1 MTTAAPAPTRPP
13 RWRRAEH
20 RIAWLFVLPAL
31 VLFLLFRFGPSL
43 AGISLSFLDHEIG
56 GEISWEGLNNF
67 QRLFSSP
74 VFWRALSVTFVYVVF
89 SVPLGLVL
97 STLMALGVRRAF
109 AGSRFFRSIF
119 FLPVITSLVL
129 AGSVFKWIFATDGPW
144 AKLMAPLGLGESWL
158 GNPALVMP
166 AIIVVGIWS
175 RFGYGMMIL
184 IAALQDVPR
193 ELEEAALMDGAG
205 AWNRFRHVV
214 LPTIRPAL
222 FFLAVIE
229 TTAAFQVFDA
239 IYVMTGGG
247 PASASYSLVF
257 MLYDQTIRYSNF
269 GMGAAVGVVL
279 LVLSL
284 VVAVVQHLVIGRK
297 S

>member
-109 AGSRFFRSIF
+109 TGSRFFRSIF

-205 AWNRFRHVV
+205 AWNRFRYVV

>member
-1 MTTAAPAPTRPP
+1 MTTESPTTRRLP
-13 RWRRAEH
+13 RWRRIER

-31 VLFLLFRFGPSL
+31 VLFLLFRFGPSM
-43 AGISLSFLDHEIG
+43 AGISLSFLDYEIT
-56 GEISWEGLNNF
+56 GEVSWEGLNNF
-67 QRLFSSP
+67 QRLFANQ

-89 SVPLGLVL
+89 SVPLGLTL

-109 AGSRFFRSIF
+109 RGARFFRSIF

-205 AWNRFRHVV
+205 VWSRFRYVV
-214 LPTIRPAL
+214 LPTIKPAL

-257 MLYDQTIRYSNF
+257 MLYDQTIKYSNY

-284 VVAVVQHLVIGRK
+284 VVAVVQRLFIGRQ

>member
-109 AGSRFFRSIF
+109 TGSRFFRSIF

-129 AGSVFKWIFATDGPW
+129 AGAVFKWIFATDGPW

>member
-1 MTTAAPAPTRPP
+1 MSIAASAQKRPP
-13 RWRRAEH
+13 RWIRIERRS
-20 RIAWLFVLPAL
+20 AWLFVLPAL
-31 VLFLLFRFGPSL
+31 VLFLVFRFGPSL
-43 AGISLSFLDHEIG
+43 AGVSLSLMDYEITGALSWKGLD
-56 GEISWEGLNNF
+56 NF
-67 QRLFSSP
+67 TRLFSSP
-74 VFWRALSVTFVYVVF
+74 VFWRALSVTSVYVVF
-89 SVPLGLVL
+89 SVPLALIL
-97 STLMALGVRRAF
+97 STVMALSVRRAF
-109 AGSRFFRSIF
+109 KGARFFRSIF

-144 AKLMAPLGLGESWL
+144 ARLMAPLGMGESWL
-158 GNPALVMP
+158 GNPTLVMP
-166 AIIVVGIWS
+166 AIIAVGIWS

-205 AWNRFRHVV
+205 PWARFRYVV
-214 LPTIRPAL
+214 LPTIKPAL
-222 FFLAVIE
+222 FFLAVLE

-284 VVAVVQHLVIGRK
+284 AVALVQRLIVGRQ